1 MIDYSIYNKLYANDS
16 LVNKIL
22 YIKQY
27 SLFDILIEDII
38 GDKILQSTLNNQNH
52 KYAIY
57 NSVIL
62 NDIMTHYRYIESL
75 TDCSHITFLVHED
88 LTRLKKEDSR
98 IILNKI
104 KQAKIINFNP
114 INNSI
119 FGQNLNYAVPK
130 PNNPNN
136 ESKTKN
142 ILILGSHSTS
152 KNPNVDNFIDFDSL
166 KSYNDIMNL
175 LQPYKLVVYNH
186 HIESIMAKSIGCD
199 TVRIDKFAQ
208 SIQECDRTETKI
220 NYDFSS
226 FSAKLKKLLT

>member
-16 LVNKIL
+16 LVNKTL
-22 YIKQY
+22 YIKQH
-27 SLFDILIEDII
+27 SLFDVLIEEII

-57 NSVIL
+57 NSIIL
-62 NDIMTHYRYIESL
+62 NDIMTHYRYIDSL
-75 TDCSHITFLVHED
+75 TDCSHLTLLVHED

-119 FGQNLNYAVPK
+119 FGQHLNYAVPK
-130 PNNPNN
+130 PTNPNN
-136 ESKTKN
+136 EPKTKS
-142 ILILGSHSTS
+142 ILILGNQSIS
-152 KNPNVDNFIDFDSL
+152 KNSNTDNFVDFDSL

-175 LQPYKLVVYNH
+175 LQPYKLVVYNYG
-186 HIESIMAKSIGCD
+186 IESIMAKSMGCD
-199 TVRIDKFAQ
+199 AVRIDQFVQ
-208 SIQECDRTETKI
+208 SIQKHDQTETKI

-226 FSAKLKKLLT
+226 FSAKLKKLLS